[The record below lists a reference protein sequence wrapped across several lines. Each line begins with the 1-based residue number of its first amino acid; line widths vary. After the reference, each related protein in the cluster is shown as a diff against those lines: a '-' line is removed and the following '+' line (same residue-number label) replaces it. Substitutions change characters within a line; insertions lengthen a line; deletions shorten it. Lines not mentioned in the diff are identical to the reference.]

1 MVPVKIA
8 VTKITTSP
16 IPMSKEGGTMEETL
30 NRLKAETQQMREM
43 VAQSTT
49 LETAQAMAIRM
60 INLVDTVVE
69 LLVKQ
74 SVK

>member
-1 MVPVKIA
+1 
-8 VTKITTSP
+8 
-16 IPMSKEGGTMEETL
+16 MEETL

-43 VAQSTT
+43 VAQSAT

>member
-1 MVPVKIA
+1 
-8 VTKITTSP
+8 
-16 IPMSKEGGTMEETL
+16 
-30 NRLKAETQQMREM
+30 MREM
-43 VAQSTT
+43 VTQSTT

>member
-1 MVPVKIA
+1 
-8 VTKITTSP
+8 
-16 IPMSKEGGTMEETL
+16 MEETL

-74 SVK
+74 LVK